1 MNIKNLEQSFTL
13 LETVLEGFIDG
24 ILILSRE
31 GELIYSNQLAQ
42 SICQCLN
49 QNLAPTKGVPQEVW
63 RAGQALIESHEL
75 YFNQEVVIESEVPL
89 AETVIRIRVQWLQLS
104 SVQSPCLLVRLED
117 QQQVLR
123 NLANAESDR
132 YGLTPRESEVW
143 QLRRLGYS
151 RKAIADTLYIALDT
165 VKKHLKNIHAKQQAM
180 LDEEDWQLRRVS

>member
-24 ILILSRE
+24 ILILSCA

-42 SICQCLN
+42 SICQRLN
-49 QNLAPTKGVPQEVW
+49 QNSASTKDVPQEIW
-63 RAGQALIESHEL
+63 RAGQALIESCEL
-75 YFNQEVVIESEVPL
+75 YFNQEIVIESEVPL
-89 AETVIRIRVQWLQLS
+89 GETVIRIRVQWLQLN

-123 NLANAESDR
+123 NLANAESDL
-132 YGLTPRESEVW
+132 YGLTPRETEVW

-151 RKAIADTLYIALDT
+151 RKAIANTLYIALDT
-165 VKKHLKNIHAKQQAM
+165 VKKHLKNIYAKQQAR
-180 LDEEDWQLRRVS
+180 LDEEEWQLRRVS